1 MGQKRFE
8 TLEEGIDYAKRY
20 CSLQESCAKDVKSH
34 LLKYGMTVQQSEKI
48 IDLLIDENY
57 INHDRYA
64 QLYTVSK
71 IRQSRWG
78 KIKIKRMLLA
88 KGIEASCINSAFEQI
103 DMEEYRNVLQYLFEK
118 KLKSLQVEDEYQ
130 KKYRLKYF
138 LTSHGFEND
147 LIEEI
152 FNQNNLY

>member
-20 CSLQESCAKDVKSH
+20 CSLQESRAKDVKSN

-88 KGIEASCINSAFEQI
+88 KGIEAPCINSAFEQI

-118 KLKSLQVEDEYQ
+118 QLKSLQVEDEYQ

-138 LTSHGFEND
+138 LNSHGFEND

-152 FNQNNLY
+152 LNQNNL